1 MSGNLV
7 KNYRKKPQRNL
18 PCKETRNAGTSKPK
32 QMSFF
37 VDLTSAQSICHLD
50 HRLGCIDIAS
60 FILSDATLPDLAPSK
75 AEIEKIK

>member
-1 MSGNLV
+1 MGILSKTIG
-7 KNYRKKPQRNL
+7 KNH
-18 PCKETRNAGTSKPK
+18 KEICHVRRLENAGTSKPK